1 MRFITAVIA
10 LAATAAAAPE
20 VKRWPPMDQ
29 ISVSEA
35 NDACGNNLELN
46 CCNKE
51 TDQAAGHGD
60 VSKNP
65 GVVGGV
71 LDGLS
76 LFDQCSQLSVAA
88 RKLPSHWKYSNG
100 SNIHLSHWCPGP
112 AQVTLHRQG
121 RLLPA
126 LSLERKFS
134 LPYHVQFVSY

>member
-10 LAATAAAAPE
+10 LAAAAAAAPE
-20 VKRWPPMDQ
+20 VKKFPPMHE

-35 NDACGNNLELN
+35 NDACGNNMELN

-51 TDQAAGHGD
+51 SDQAAGHGD

-88 RKLPSHWKYSNG
+88 LIGVQDLLKAHCVGKAACCQRSPSNAAGGLVNLALPC
-100 SNIHLSHWCPGP
+100 I
-112 AQVTLHRQG
+112 
-121 RLLPA
+121 A
-126 LSLERKFS
+126 LNSLIM
-134 LPYHVQFVSY
+134 

>member
-88 RKLPSHWKYSNG
+88 LIGVQDLLKSHCTGKVACCQRSPSNAAGGLVNLALPCIALG
-100 SNIHLSHWCPGP
+100 SLI
-112 AQVTLHRQG
+112 Q
-121 RLLPA
+121 
-126 LSLERKFS
+126 
-134 LPYHVQFVSY
+134 